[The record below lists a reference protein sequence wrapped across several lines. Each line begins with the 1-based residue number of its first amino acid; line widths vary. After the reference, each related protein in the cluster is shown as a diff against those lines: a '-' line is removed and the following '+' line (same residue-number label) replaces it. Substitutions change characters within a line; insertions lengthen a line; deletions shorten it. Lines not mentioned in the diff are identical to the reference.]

1 MKVAHLFHAYLNT
14 TENWCYRLIAHLRD
28 VQLIIV
34 TDTILNSEKF
44 PLPSADFSTP
54 WYTRQLFSD
63 SPLIQRVVKSI
74 TRVVW
79 ARFTLPAD
87 LEQTE
92 LLHAHFATIG
102 WYYLSLRRK
111 LHIPLIVS
119 FYGYDY
125 EWLPRNHPEWQ
136 KRYEVLFDEAA
147 LFLAEGRAGREK
159 LIRMGCPEY
168 KVQIARLGVNVKEI
182 SFALR
187 HKKTNSLRLV
197 QVASFTEKKGH
208 TTTVR
213 AFARA
218 AALYTDLHL
227 TLVGMD
233 PSGLRVGLEKII
245 AEYGIANRVAFVDG
259 IDFARLHKYLQD
271 FHVFIHPSRHSET
284 GDSEGG
290 APIVLLDAQAT
301 GMPVLST
308 IHCDIPDEV
317 IHEVTGILVQE
328 NDYEGLAEAIG
339 RFYRME
345 ETEYHCFCR
354 NARRHIEE
362 NYDVIMCAEKL
373 RDIYSDVIAARD

>member
-28 VQLIIV
+28 VHIIIV
-34 TDTILNSEKF
+34 TDTILNREKF

-54 WYTRQLFSD
+54 WYTRQIFSD

-79 ARFTLPAD
+79 ARFTLTAD

-125 EWLPRNHPEWQ
+125 EWLPLNHPEWQ

-147 LFLAEGRAGREK
+147 LFLAEGCAGREK

-182 SFALR
+182 PFALR

-213 AFARA
+213 AFARV

-233 PSGLRVGLEKII
+233 PSGLRVELEEII
-245 AEYGIANRVAFVDG
+245 AEFGIANRVAFVDG
-259 IDFARLHKYLQD
+259 IDFARLHDYLQD
-271 FHVFIHPSRHSET
+271 FHVFYSSQQAQRNRRQRRRCALSSFMVPRLQVCRSCQPSTATFLMRLFKM
-284 GDSEGG
+284 
-290 APIVLLDAQAT
+290 LL
-301 GMPVLST
+301 GFWSR
-308 IHCDIPDEV
+308 
-317 IHEVTGILVQE
+317 E

-354 NARRHIEE
+354 NARRHIQK
-362 NYDVIMCAEKL
+362 ITM
-373 RDIYSDVIAARD
+373 